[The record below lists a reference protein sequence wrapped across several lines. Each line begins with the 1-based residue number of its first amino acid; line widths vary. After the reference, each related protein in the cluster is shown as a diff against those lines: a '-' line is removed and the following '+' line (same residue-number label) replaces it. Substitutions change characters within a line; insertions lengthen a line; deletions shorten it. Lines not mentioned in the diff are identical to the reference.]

1 MPKSPP
7 IDFEQLATDQDDVV
21 LEVDSSTE
29 HRLAT
34 LAMLRHSRRTVL
46 ITSRDLDSP
55 IYDDSEICTA
65 IRDLI
70 VNSSRAKVH
79 ILLQNSGALFQR
91 EHRLVLL
98 AQQLSSFID
107 IRLPRAENAN
117 YNHACL
123 LADQRGVIYRPQA
136 DRYEG
141 TVCFNAPGQ
150 AADLAHN
157 FDFIWETAEPHPGLR
172 RLHI

>member
-1 MPKSPP
+1 MPQPSR
-7 IDFEQLATDQDDVV
+7 IDFEKLAASQDGKV
-21 LEVDSSTE
+21 LEVDSSKE

-46 ITSRDLDSP
+46 ITSRDLDPP
-55 IYDDSEICTA
+55 IYDDGEICTA
-65 IRDLI
+65 IKNFI
-70 VNSSRAKVH
+70 IANPRARVR
-79 ILLQNSGALFQR
+79 ILLQNSSGLFQR

-98 AQQLSSFID
+98 AQQLSSFIA

-117 YNHACL
+117 YNHAWF
-123 LADQRGVIYRPQA
+123 LADERGLIYRKLA

-141 TVCFNAPGQ
+141 TVCFNDPGQ
-150 AADLAHN
+150 GGDLARS